1 MFTDKKLAVI
11 GTGVMGEAMIR
22 GLIAQG
28 SVEPH
33 QIVGTNA
40 LLDRNEEMQIK
51 HGIHVTDDN
60 NAAVESAD
68 IVIISVKPQILPR
81 IAPVINGKIRRDALV
96 LSIIAGVPISALTSS
111 LDHTEV
117 ARAMPNTP
125 AQIGEG
131 MTVWTATPT
140 TSTEQL
146 LQAHEIFGALGH
158 EIYVDEESYLDMAT
172 ALSGSGP
179 AYVFLMMEA
188 MIDAG
193 VHMGFSRRIARELV
207 FQTIIGSV
215 HYAQQSGKHV
225 AELRNQVTSPGGTTA
240 EALYHMDKGGF
251 RTVVSRGIW
260 AAFQRSLSLG
270 QGRKIKGPNT
280 VG

>member
-1 MFTDKKLAVI
+1 MFEDRQVAVI
-11 GTGVMGEAMIR
+11 GTGTMGEAMIR

-28 SVEPH
+28 SVTPA
-33 QIVGTNA
+33 QIVGTN
-40 LLDRNEEMQIK
+40 LLDDRNEEMQLTHNIR
-51 HGIHVTDDN
+51 VTSDN
-60 NAAVESAD
+60 RAAVESAD
-68 IVIISVKPQILPR
+68 IVVLAVKPQVLPR
-81 IAPVINGKIRRDALV
+81 VTPDLIGRFRPESLV
-96 LSIIAGVPISALTSS
+96 LSICAGVPISALVSS
-111 LDHTEV
+111 LAHTEV

-125 AQIGEG
+125 AQIGLG
-131 MTVWTATPT
+131 MTVWTCTP
-140 TSTEQL
+140 SVDE
-146 LQAHEIFGALGH
+146 LQRAQAREIFGALGD

-193 VHMGFSRRIARELV
+193 VHMGFSRRVARELV
-207 FQTIIGSV
+207 FQTITGSV
-215 HYAQQSGKHV
+215 EYAQQSGKHV

-260 AAFQRSLSLG
+260 AAFQRSVSLG
-270 QGRKIKGPNT
+270 QGQKIKGPNT
-280 VG
+280 VR

>member
-1 MFTDKKLAVI
+1 MFKGKKLAVI

-33 QIVGTNA
+33 QITGTNA

-51 HGIHVTDDN
+51 HHIHVTDDN
-60 NAAVESAD
+60 AAAVESAD
-68 IVIISVKPQILPR
+68 IVIISVKPQVLPR
-81 IAPVINGKIRRDALV
+81 IAPVINGKIRYDALV

-140 TSTEQL
+140 TSAEQL

-179 AYVFLMMEA
+179 AYVFMMMEA

-193 VHMGFSRRIARELV
+193 VHMGFSRRVARELV
-207 FQTIIGSV
+207 FQTMLGSV
-215 HYAQQSGKHV
+215 KYAQQSGKHV

-240 EALYHMDKGGF
+240 EALYHLDKGGF

-260 AAFQRSLSLG
+260 AAFQRSRSLG
-270 QGRKIKGPNT
+270 QGQQIKGPNT